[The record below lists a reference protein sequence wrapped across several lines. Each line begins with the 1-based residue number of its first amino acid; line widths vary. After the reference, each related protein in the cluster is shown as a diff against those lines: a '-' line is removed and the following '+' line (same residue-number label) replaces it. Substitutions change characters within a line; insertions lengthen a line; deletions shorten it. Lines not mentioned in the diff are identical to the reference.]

1 MRALFVRIITLGL
14 WGEIGKIL
22 MQFQQSIQK
31 VTGILDLHE
40 SVITELKDDLENTT
54 YRLNELMRHLE
65 QYTDVVIPSH
75 IDGPRLTTLGEFG
88 IGDGMSPMTEEER
101 GAIER
106 ALEQEREEAEA
117 RMKED
122 SNAGSQAEA

>member
-65 QYTDVVIPSH
+65 QYTDVVIPAH

-88 IGDGMSPMTEEER
+88 LGDSMSPMTEEER
-101 GAIER
+101 VAIER

-117 RMKED
+117 RMEED